1 MEKEY
6 WSCTIGP
13 TTRDKLP
20 HGCDFPMRMAV
31 QRAYMDI
38 TGENANHCWSGWG
51 LSDYVKDAKDYA
63 AAYPGEVH
71 MLIKAK
77 RDKDV

>member
-20 HGCDFPMRMAV
+20 DGCNFPMRMAV
-31 QRAYMDI
+31 QDAFNKI
-38 TGENANHCWSGWG
+38 VGEHAAHCWSGWG
-51 LSDYVKDAKDYA
+51 LDYVREAEEYA
-63 AAYPGEVH
+63 SFHPQEVH
-71 MLIKAK
+71 ALMRTKK
-77 RDKDV
+77 SNDVQ